1 VKRRP
6 TVHRHSINRHLL
18 LGAAAALVLVG
29 GVGGWATTTELSG
42 AVIAQGQLVVDSNVK
57 KVQHPTGGV
66 VGELRV
72 KDGDRVKA
80 GDVLLRLDETQART
94 NLAIVTSALDE
105 LAARQA
111 RGEAERD
118 GAEKVSFPADLL
130 ARLNNPEVQR
140 VTTGEQKLFEI
151 RRGARE
157 GQKAQLKEQIAQ
169 LRQQIQGNTEQEAAK
184 AKEID
189 WIQQELKGIRDL
201 WKQNLAPFNRLT
213 TLERDGARLEGE
225 RGALIASAAQ
235 ARGRVAEI
243 ELKILEIDED
253 LRTEVGKELAEIRG
267 KKSELVEKRV
277 AAEDQLKRIDLVAP
291 QDGKVFQQTVHTI
304 GGVIQAGEAVMLIVP
319 DGDSLIVEAKIAP
332 QEIDQVRMGQGAV
345 LRFTAFNQRT
355 TPELNGEVVRIGAD
369 VTQEEK
375 KNESYYAVR
384 IRVAD
389 GELARLAGQKPV
401 AGMPVEAFIQTTPR
415 TVLSYLVKPM
425 HDQITKAFTGR

>member
-1 VKRRP
+1 MRRRP
-6 TVHRHSINRHLL
+6 TVHRRSINRHLL
-18 LGAAAALVLVG
+18 VGAAAALVLVG
-29 GVGGWATTTELSG
+29 GVGGWATTTQLSG
-42 AVIAQGQLVVDSNVK
+42 AVVAPGQLVVDSNVK

-80 GDVLLRLDETQART
+80 GDVLLRLDETQVRS
-94 NLAIVTSALDE
+94 NLAIVTKALDE

-118 GAEKVSFPADLL
+118 GAERVSFPADLV
-130 ARLNNPEVQR
+130 ARIDDPEVQR
-140 VTTGEQKLFEI
+140 VTMGEQKLFEI

-157 GQKAQLKEQIAQ
+157 GQKAQLREQIAQ

-189 WIQQELKGIRDL
+189 WIRQELNGIRDL
-201 WKQNLAPFNRLT
+201 WSKSLTPFNRLT
-213 TLERDGARLEGE
+213 ALERDAARLEGE

-235 ARGRVAEI
+235 AKGRIAET
-243 ELKILEIDED
+243 ELKILQIDED
-253 LRTEVGKELAEIRG
+253 LRTEIGKELAEIRG

-277 AAEDQLKRIDLVAP
+277 AAEDQLKRIDLIAP
-291 QDGKVFQQTVHTI
+291 QDGRVFQQSVHTV

-319 DGDSLIVEAKIAP
+319 DGDSLIVEAKIPP
-332 QEIDQVRMGQGAV
+332 QEIDQVHMDQHAV

-355 TPELNGEVVRIGAD
+355 TPELNGEVVRIGAN
-369 VTQEEK
+369 VTQDEK
-375 KNESYYAVR
+375 KNESYYTVR

-389 GELARLAGQKPV
+389 EELARLGRQKPV
-401 AGMPVEAFIQTTPR
+401 AGMPVEAFLQTTPR
-415 TVLSYLVKPM
+415 SALSYLLKPM
-425 HDQITKAFTGR
+425 RDQISKAFMGR

>member
-1 VKRRP
+1 
-6 TVHRHSINRHLL
+6 VHRRSINRHLL
-18 LGAAAALVLVG
+18 VGAAAALVLVG
-29 GVGGWATTTELSG
+29 GVGGWATTTQLSG
-42 AVIAQGQLVVDSNVK
+42 AVVAPGQLVVDSNVK

-80 GDVLLRLDETQART
+80 GDVLLRLDETQVRS
-94 NLAIVTSALDE
+94 NLAIVTKALDE

-118 GAEKVSFPADLL
+118 GAERVSFPADLV
-130 ARLNNPEVQR
+130 ARIDDPEVQR
-140 VTTGEQKLFEI
+140 VTMGEQKLFEI

-157 GQKAQLKEQIAQ
+157 GQKAQLREQIAQ

-189 WIQQELKGIRDL
+189 WIRQELNGIRDL
-201 WKQNLAPFNRLT
+201 WSKSLTPFNRLT
-213 TLERDGARLEGE
+213 ALERDAARLEGE

-235 ARGRVAEI
+235 AKGRIAET
-243 ELKILEIDED
+243 ELKILQIDED
-253 LRTEVGKELAEIRG
+253 LRTEIGKELAEIRG

-277 AAEDQLKRIDLVAP
+277 AAEDQLKRIDLIAP
-291 QDGKVFQQTVHTI
+291 QDGRVFQQSVHTV

-319 DGDSLIVEAKIAP
+319 DGDSLIVEAKIPP
-332 QEIDQVRMGQGAV
+332 QEIDQVHMDQHAV

-355 TPELNGEVVRIGAD
+355 TPELNGEVVRIGAN
-369 VTQEEK
+369 VTQDEK
-375 KNESYYAVR
+375 KNESYYTVR

-389 GELARLAGQKPV
+389 EELARLGRQKPV
-401 AGMPVEAFIQTTPR
+401 AGMPVEAFLQTTPR
-415 TVLSYLVKPM
+415 SALSYLLKPM
-425 HDQITKAFTGR
+425 RDQISKAFMGR